1 MYFVR
6 RSWRPRFSL
15 SPVAAHLRRGLR
27 KTNGADQPSD
37 ANAPSSASAST
48 NDTGEG
54 IVIAASDMV
63 IGDPDAPVTII
74 EYASVTCPGCAAFH
88 SNILPKLKEQYIDTG
103 KAKLIFREFP
113 TPPVEFSYIGSLL
126 ARCAAD
132 KSGKDSYF
140 LIIDAL
146 FKNQRNWI
154 YGDDPK
160 LELTKIA
167 SQVGMDEEQFD
178 ACLKRQELID
188 AMNERIEEARTKY
201 DVSSTPSF
209 VINGE
214 PTRISKLEDFTAAVD
229 KALGVETTPAEET
242 EDPQ

>member
-1 MYFVR
+1 MFR
-6 RSWRPRFSL
+6 ALRQ
-15 SPVAAHLRRGLR
+15 AALAAPFILAACD
-27 KTNGADQPSD
+27 GASSD
-37 ANAPSSASAST
+37 AP
-48 NDTGEG
+48 TGDAKTETPADG
-54 IVIAASDMV
+54 AAQPTAENSGDDVVIAASDMV
-63 IGDPDAPVTII
+63 LGDENAPVTII

-88 SNILPKLKEQYIDTG
+88 AGMLPELKEKYIDTG
-103 KAKLIFREFP
+103 KAKFVFREFP

-146 FKNQRNWI
+146 FKNQRQWI

-167 SQVGMDEEQFD
+167 SQVGMDEAQFD
-178 ACLKRQELID
+178 ACLQRQELID

-201 DVSSTPSF
+201 NVSSTPSF

-214 PTRISKLEDFTAAVD
+214 PTRIGSLEDFTKILD
-229 KALGVETTPAEET
+229 EALGEDAPAPEET
-242 EDPQ
+242 GENPQ